1 MSLVLGASEATSVT
15 LQAEG
20 AVFLPCWWG
29 PMDRRWEREVGKC
42 SKTQP
47 DLKQK
52 DKIGLN
58 EMNNVATKMVVIP
71 DIAGPAQDV
80 AEEDRALAIS
90 EMSERFDVTLR
101 TLRFYEEKGLLNP
114 VRRGARRFY
123 GTRDVSR
130 MRVILQAKK
139 IGLTLAEIRR
149 VIKLVESGTRR
160 DEQYKEL
167 QEICRA
173 QQEILVEQ
181 KQMLDEQI
189 AEVGEILSTFERLID

>member
-1 MSLVLGASEATSVT
+1 
-15 LQAEG
+15 
-20 AVFLPCWWG
+20 
-29 PMDRRWEREVGKC
+29 
-42 SKTQP
+42 
-47 DLKQK
+47 
-52 DKIGLN
+52 
-58 EMNNVATKMVVIP
+58 MNNVATNMVVIP

-181 KQMLDEQI
+181 KQMIDEQI
-189 AEVGEILSTFERLID
+189 AEVAGILSTFDKLVG